1 MWSSANQVYNNLNS
15 ALTRSGAW
23 QYKIQEKVYEYRG
36 GWDVNPNDL
45 SEGDSISFK
54 YAIDNPNMI
63 ITEMENIYY

>member
-36 GWDVNPNDL
+36 GWDVNANDH